1 MENNNALPART
12 TSGTSLQI
20 SNNHAKQIAKVLPGI
35 NDLHSWIRLD
45 QRSLIEWANE
55 IDRLKPDL
63 DPRKLS
69 FLIDCFKTDVITYNQ
84 REGIQA
90 IFKGLDQI
98 DGELGVYSKRS
109 FTW

>member
-20 SNNHAKQIAKVLPGI
+20 SDHTKQLVKVLADI
-35 NDLHSWIRLD
+35 NDLHSWVRLD
-45 QRSLIEWANE
+45 RPGLIHWASE
-55 IDRLKPDL
+55 ISRLKPDL

-69 FLIDCFKTDVITYNQ
+69 FLMDCFKSNVIEYNQ
-84 REGIQA
+84 KEGIQA